1 MLYISLLLALLAVAC
16 LIFVPNTVILLSFV
30 AIMHGFAVYSACH
43 ALLHKRDSRAALGWI
58 AIILFMPPVG
68 LPLYWLFGIARIDSQ
83 AVRLMEKAAQKV
95 MGGLVDLHGKSLTEK
110 PEGFIDKDEVPHAW
124 HYLVNPGS
132 SITGRCMLEGND
144 LTVLHNGEA
153 AYPVMLKAIS
163 EAKERVFLSSFI
175 FGYDE
180 VGKSFAADATCA
192 CSWTAWAPS
201 TCGRAGANASARTS
215 SSPTSCRRASSRPS
229 FPSTCGRTAKS

>member
-1 MLYISLLLALLAVAC
+1 
-16 LIFVPNTVILLSFV
+16 
-30 AIMHGFAVYSACH
+30 
-43 ALLHKRDSRAALGWI
+43 
-58 AIILFMPPVG
+58 
-68 LPLYWLFGIARIDSQ
+68 
-83 AVRLMEKAAQKV
+83 
-95 MGGLVDLHGKSLTEK
+95 
-110 PEGFIDKDEVPHAW
+110 
-124 HYLVNPGS
+124 
-132 SITGRCMLEGND
+132 MLEGND

-180 VGKSFAADATCA
+180 VGKSFAAARAPLPNADATCA

>member
-1 MLYISLLLALLAVAC
+1 
-16 LIFVPNTVILLSFV
+16 
-30 AIMHGFAVYSACH
+30 MHGFAVYSACH

-180 VGKSFAADATCA
+180 VGKSFAAALRAAAERGCDVRLLMDGVGSELAQTPRPGRQARLLPAATPHPAPVFHQPADA
-192 CSWTAWAPS
+192 PQ
-201 TCGRAGANASARTS
+201 
-215 SSPTSCRRASSRPS
+215 SPDL
-229 FPSTCGRTAKS
+229 